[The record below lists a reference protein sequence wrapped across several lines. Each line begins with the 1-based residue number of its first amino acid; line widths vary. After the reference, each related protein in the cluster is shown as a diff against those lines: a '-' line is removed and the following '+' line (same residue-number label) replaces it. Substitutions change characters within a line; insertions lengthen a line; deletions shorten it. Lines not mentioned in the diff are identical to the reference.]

1 MQRDL
6 ARGKKIAADVLAEV
20 AGTPLDKG
28 VVLDELA
35 QKRKATR
42 GWPFIG
48 LYGEFWIVIPR

>member
-35 QKRKATR
+35 QKRKAAPVWSGPKLSRTC
-42 GWPFIG
+42 
-48 LYGEFWIVIPR
+48 EAD